1 MNVMRSCKRLYQR
14 YFCWRSTRWYSLRRL
29 PVTVILVFLLVS
41 SFLLFYYAILVFH
54 LNYCCYHSSTLIV
67 SLTTT
72 PSRFHY
78 ELPFT
83 IHSLLT
89 QTRLPR
95 EIRIYL
101 SPTMIVS
108 KQQNLTLKD
117 LKVLVKAVSSLG
129 VIGRLFDRLVQI
141 RWEEQDYG
149 PATKFLP
156 IIKEFHSKS
165 GNLSQSQT
173 MMICDDDHYYHP
185 YTIATL
191 ETYSNEY
198 QHSIVGL
205 RGWRSKRVS
214 RPCRQNY

>member
-1 MNVMRSCKRLYQR
+1 MSMLKICKRLCQR
-14 YFCWRSTRWYSLRRL
+14 HLFLRSARWYSLRRL
-29 PVTVILVFLLVS
+29 PAMAIFLFLIVS
-41 SFLLFYYAILVFH
+41 VFLLFYYAILVFY
-54 LNYCCYHSSTLIV
+54 LNYCCYHSSNLIV

-72 PSRFHY
+72 PTRFHY
-78 ELPFT
+78 ELPLT

-108 KQQNLTLKD
+108 KQKNLTLKE
-117 LKVLVKAVSSLG
+117 LKVLVRAVSSLG
-129 VIGRLFDRLVQI
+129 VIDRLFDQLVQI

-156 IIKEFHSKS
+156 IIKEFHSRS

-173 MMICDDDHYYHP
+173 IMICDDDHYYHP
-185 YTIATL
+185 HTIATL
-191 ETYSNEY
+191 ETYSNNY
-198 QHSIVGL
+198 RSSIVGL
-205 RGWRSKRVS
+205 RGWRSKEIS
-214 RPCRQNY
+214 HQCR